1 MSASEKNNVNRQL
14 MLSEGERMSG
24 ERKINPVNDNA
35 DKAMTYRELMGK
47 YKKAVKS
54 ECYFEAMLISYAFL
68 EDRLRSYL
76 YYIGVFRTKDSYK
89 FDNKKIKPYIKA
101 MVEKYS
107 ENTKLNVSSISAK
120 MNIVRSV
127 QLWYKDGCR
136 NDDNSLYLSELAEC
150 IDVCGDADE
159 MLDILNRISEWCE
172 YRNEVV
178 HAVLNK
184 NLNSLYS
191 ELRDRVED
199 GMALGRM
206 IDKQISAMKRRDNVR
221 KALKLK

>member
-191 ELRDRVED
+191 ELSDRVED
-199 GMALGRM
+199 GMALGRI

>member
-1 MSASEKNNVNRQL
+1 
-14 MLSEGERMSG
+14 MSG

-206 IDKQISAMKRRDNVR
+206 IDKQISAMKRRNNIR
-221 KALKLK
+221 KVLKLK

>member
-1 MSASEKNNVNRQL
+1 
-14 MLSEGERMSG
+14 MLTDSLCCRKGKIMSG

-35 DKAMTYRELMGK
+35 DKATTYRELMSK

-54 ECYFEAMLISYAFL
+54 ECYFEAMLITYAFL

-76 YYIGVFRTKDSYK
+76 YYIGVFRTKASYK
-89 FDNKKIKPYIKA
+89 FDNQKVKPYIKA
-101 MVEKYS
+101 IVEKYS
-107 ENTKLNVSSISAK
+107 ENTKLSVSSISAK

-136 NDDNSLYLSELAEC
+136 NEDNSLYLSELAEC

-159 MLDILNRISEWCE
+159 MLDTLNRISEWCE

-191 ELRDRVED
+191 ELSDRVED
-199 GMALGRM
+199 GMALGRI
-206 IDKQISAMKRRDNVR
+206 IDKQISAMKRRNNVR

>member
-1 MSASEKNNVNRQL
+1 MTDK
-14 MLSEGERMSG
+14 
-24 ERKINPVNDNA
+24 RKIKPVNDNA
-35 DKAMTYRELMGK
+35 DKAMTYKELMSR
-47 YKKAVKS
+47 YKRSLKS
-54 ECYFEAMLISYAFL
+54 ECYFEAMLITYAFL

-76 YYIGVFRTKDSYK
+76 YYIGVFRMKASYK
-89 FDNKKIKPYIKA
+89 FDNQKVKPYIKA
-101 MVEKYS
+101 IVEKYS
-107 ENTKLNVSSISAK
+107 ENTKLSVSSISAK

-127 QLWYKDGCR
+127 QLWYKDGCC
-136 NDDNSLYLSELAEC
+136 NDDNCLYLSELAEC

-159 MLDILNRISEWCE
+159 MLDTLTGISEWCK

-191 ELRDRVED
+191 ELSEKVED
-199 GMALGRM
+199 GMALGRI
-206 IDKQISAMKRRDNVR
+206 IDKQISAMKRRNNVR

>member
-1 MSASEKNNVNRQL
+1 
-14 MLSEGERMSG
+14 MSG
-24 ERKINPVNDNA
+24 ERKIKPVNDNA
-35 DKAMTYRELMGK
+35 DKATTYRELMSK

-54 ECYFEAMLISYAFL
+54 ECYFEAMLITYAFL

-76 YYIGVFRTKDSYK
+76 YYIGVFRTKASYK
-89 FDNKKIKPYIKA
+89 FDNQKVKPYIKA

-107 ENTKLNVSSISAK
+107 ENTKLSVLSISAK

-127 QLWYKDGCR
+127 QLWYKEGCR

-159 MLDILNRISEWCE
+159 MLDTLNRISEWCE

-191 ELRDRVED
+191 ELSDRVED
-199 GMALGRM
+199 GMALGRI
-206 IDKQISAMKRRDNVR
+206 IDKQISAMKRRNNVR

>member
-1 MSASEKNNVNRQL
+1 
-14 MLSEGERMSG
+14 
-24 ERKINPVNDNA
+24 
-35 DKAMTYRELMGK
+35 
-47 YKKAVKS
+47 
-54 ECYFEAMLISYAFL
+54 MLITYAYL

-76 YYIGVFRTKDSYK
+76 YYIGIFNSRDSSK
-89 FDNKKIKPYIKA
+89 FDSQKVKPYIKA
-101 MVEKYS
+101 IVEEYS
-107 ENTKLNVSSISAK
+107 ERKNTKLSVSSISAK

-127 QLWYKDGCR
+127 QLWYKEGCR

-159 MLDILNRISEWCE
+159 MLDTLNRISKWCE

-191 ELRDRVED
+191 ELSDRVED
-199 GMALGRM
+199 GMALGRI
-206 IDKQISAMKRRDNVR
+206 IDKQISAMKRRDNIR

>member
-1 MSASEKNNVNRQL
+1 MS
-14 MLSEGERMSG
+14 
-24 ERKINPVNDNA
+24 
-35 DKAMTYRELMGK
+35 K

-54 ECYFEAMLISYAFL
+54 ECYFEAMLITYAFL

-76 YYIGVFRTKDSYK
+76 YYIGVFRTKDSKK
-89 FDNKKIKPYIKA
+89 FDNQKVKPYIKA
-101 MVEKYS
+101 MVEQYS
-107 ENTKLNVSSISAK
+107 ENTKLSVLSISAK

-127 QLWYKDGCR
+127 QLWYKEGCR

-159 MLDILNRISEWCE
+159 MLDTLNRISEWCE

-191 ELRDRVED
+191 ELSDRVED
-199 GMALGRM
+199 GMALGRI
-206 IDKQISAMKRRDNVR
+206 IDKQISAMKRRNNVR

>member
-1 MSASEKNNVNRQL
+1 MSKT
-14 MLSEGERMSG
+14 
-24 ERKINPVNDNA
+24 RKIKPVNDNA
-35 DKAMTYRELMGK
+35 DKEKTYTELMSK

-54 ECYFEAMLISYAFL
+54 ECYFEAMLITYAFL

-76 YYIGVFRTKDSYK
+76 YYIGIFNSRDSRK
-89 FDNKKIKPYIKA
+89 FDSQKVKPYIKA

-107 ENTKLNVSSISAK
+107 ENTKLSVSSISAK

-127 QLWYKDGCR
+127 QLWYKEGCR
-136 NDDNSLYLSELAEC
+136 NDDNSPYLSELAEC

-159 MLDILNRISEWCE
+159 MLDTLNRISEWCE

-191 ELRDRVED
+191 ELSDRVED
-199 GMALGRM
+199 GMALGRI